1 MEVHHVKVSKEG
13 RILIP
18 AIVRADLGLQ
28 EGSGLS
34 LRVENGEIRLY
45 DRAQALRRA
54 QAIAQKFKKPG
65 ESVVDE
71 FLKERRAEAS
81 RE

>member
-1 MEVHHVKVSKEG
+1 MDVHHVKVSKEG

-18 AIVRADLGLQ
+18 ATVRADLGLH

-54 QAIAQKFKKPG
+54 QEIAQKYKKPG

-71 FLKERRAEAS
+71 FLRERRAAS
-81 RE
+81 TRE